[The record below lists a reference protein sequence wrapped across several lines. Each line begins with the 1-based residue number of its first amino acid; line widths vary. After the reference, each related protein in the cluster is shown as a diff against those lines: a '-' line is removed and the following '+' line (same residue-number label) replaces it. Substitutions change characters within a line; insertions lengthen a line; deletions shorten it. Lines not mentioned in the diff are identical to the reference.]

1 MPSWSVV
8 VWAVATPDLED
19 ALRADL
25 REAGM
30 ALGELPEDC
39 DIHVHVNIVRALDG
53 TTTMWPQ
60 AESGFDDLWPRG
72 PDHPHDVATNAT
84 LDGLLNKAE
93 CWESAAHRFL
103 VLWGHGERAVPTKT
117 IGRDGGVPG
126 ASTVIDALAGH
137 AAPDIIGYDACWMA
151 TLHTV
156 ITLANGLTTSEGETT
171 QVFIGSMVPEPVSGW
186 PYAELIRI
194 LCDTDEPKAV
204 AAAVVQA
211 YDASLSAPDRSMV
224 ALDLAAVN
232 AVKGDHVKADGLR
245 KALQVLMTATPPDP
259 VAFYTAAD
267 GADILE
273 DTNLADLGALMRGL
287 QVDRDDNA
295 AAVAQALFAATLSRR
310 TAGGLNG
317 RDGVAVLLGVPGDS
331 PSDSPQD
338 PPFPS
343 EPGWTDYFPDL
354 PPLD

>member
-1 MPSWSVV
+1 MPTWSVI

-19 ALRADL
+19 ALRVDL
-25 REAGM
+25 GEAGM
-30 ALGELPEDC
+30 ALGELPPDC

-60 AESGFDDLWPRG
+60 TNHGTPDPLWPTG
-72 PDHPHDVATNAT
+72 PDHPHDVNTNPD
-84 LDGLLNKAE
+84 LDGLLSGAG
-93 CWESAAHRFL
+93 CWQEADHRFL

-117 IGRDGGVPG
+117 GRAGGVPG
-126 ASTVIDALAGH
+126 ARDVISAVAGH
-137 AAPDIIGYDACWMA
+137 RSPDIIGYDACWMA

-156 ITLANGLTTSEGETT
+156 ITLTDGLTTAEGKTT
-171 QVFIGSMVPEPVSGW
+171 GVFIGSMVPEPVSGW

-194 LCDTDEPKAV
+194 LCGMNDPKAV

-224 ALDLAAVN
+224 ALDLAEVA
-232 AVKGDHVKADGLR
+232 AAADGETRVDGLIE
-245 KALQVLMTATPPDP
+245 ALKTLIATAPPDRI
-259 VAFYTAAD
+259 AFFTAAD

-273 DTNLADLGALMRGL
+273 DTDLADLGALMRGL
-287 QVDRDDNA
+287 QVGRLDPA
-295 AAVAQALFAATLSRR
+295 AAGVTAALQAATLSRR

-331 PSDSPQD
+331 PPD
-338 PPFPS
+338 PPWPTR
-343 EPGWTDYFPDL
+343 PGWTDYFPDL
-354 PPLD
+354 PPLG